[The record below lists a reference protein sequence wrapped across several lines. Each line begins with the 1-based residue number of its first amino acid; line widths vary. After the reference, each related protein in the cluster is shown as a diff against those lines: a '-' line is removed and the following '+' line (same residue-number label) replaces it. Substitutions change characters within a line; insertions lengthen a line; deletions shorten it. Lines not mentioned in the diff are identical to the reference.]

1 MLPADFLVLVDLRLD
16 KAKGGKDRVKD
27 KVDLR
32 GKVRVRVDGA
42 DEEAAEVRSKD
53 RVRTGNNRP
62 IVRSKENTKRK

>member
-1 MLPADFLVLVDLRLD
+1 
-16 KAKGGKDRVKD
+16 
-27 KVDLR
+27 
-32 GKVRVRVDGA
+32 VDGA